1 MKNISIKEFK
11 SKNKEEY
18 LILKTKQDRNTVIVE
33 IVNIPKDLHC
43 VSKLRAF
50 NKYQIIFDLHDEY
63 KRRPGI
69 GVDGTNLYLPRM
81 IDDNING
88 VLACHT
94 YPDEYDAAEFIAA
107 FVKQLKQIVDEKLD
121 IPYIIIPVGSNC
133 PVSDITVSKITKN
146 DR

>member
-18 LILKTKQDRNTVIVE
+18 LILKTKQDRNIVIVE

-50 NKYQIIFDLHDEY
+50 NNYQIIFDLHDEY

-88 VLACHT
+88 VLACHA
-94 YPDEYDAAEFIAA
+94 YPDKYDAAEFVAA
-107 FVKQLKQIVDEKLD
+107 LKLMVRNFNAVVDED
-121 IPYIIIPVGSNC
+121 IISHC
-133 PVSDITVSKITKN
+133 PEDWEVIK
-146 DR
+146 

>member
-18 LILKTKQDRNTVIVE
+18 LILKTKQDRNIVIVE

-50 NKYQIIFDLHDEY
+50 NNYQIIFDLHDEY

-88 VLACHT
+88 VLACHA
-94 YPDEYDAAEFIAA
+94 YPDKYDAAEFVAA
-107 FVKQLKQIVDEKLD
+107 LKLMVRNFNSVVDGNNISHCFEEDWEVIK
-121 IPYIIIPVGSNC
+121 
-133 PVSDITVSKITKN
+133 
-146 DR
+146 

>member
-33 IVNIPKDLHC
+33 VVNIPRDLHC

-50 NKYQIIFDLHDEY
+50 NNYQIIFDLHDEY

-81 IDDNING
+81 IDDNVNG

-94 YPDEYDAAEFIAA
+94 YLDKYDAAEFIAA
-107 FVKQLKQIVDEKLD
+107 LKLMVRNFNAVVDGD
-121 IPYIIIPVGSNC
+121 IISHC
-133 PVSDITVSKITKN
+133 PEDWEVIE
-146 DR
+146 

>member
-50 NKYQIIFDLHDEY
+50 NNYQIIFDLHDEY
-63 KRRPGI
+63 KRRPRI

-88 VLACHT
+88 VLTCHT

-107 FVKQLKQIVDEKLD
+107 LNLMVHNFNAVVDKD
-121 IPYIIIPVGSNC
+121 IISHC
-133 PVSDITVSKITKN
+133 PEDWEVIK
-146 DR
+146 